1 MSMIKTYKSGNPS
14 DSSRIIEIEKMQA
27 HSWVS
32 LVAPND
38 EEVKTICDKFD
49 LDKSIINDMLD
60 YESVPHI
67 EKELREGY
75 ISFILRTPVVLEDKG
90 LVTIPLGIIFLVKKN
105 LILTVCRNENFAL
118 TKLSTRP
125 PRGFTTKNRV
135 VFFRQLTRKILNAY
149 MSELHKIEHEIRE
162 VEESIKDALENK
174 EIALLLAKQ
183 NTLVYFKTSMVG
195 NRSVLTRISSGKV
208 IPLNEEEK
216 DLLDD
221 AIVDIDEAQQLI
233 SIYSEIISHTM
244 SAYASIVSN
253 NLSFV
258 LKVLA
263 IITLTISIPT
273 SLFSFYGM
281 NVNLP
286 LQHDPLVVIYL
297 LILALGIIGLI
308 LLIFKKKNWF

>member
-1 MSMIKTYKSGNPS
+1 MIKIYKSSKPS
-14 DSSRIIEIEKMQA
+14 DSLRIIEVENVCA
-27 HSWVS
+27 NSWIS
-32 LVAPND
+32 LIDPSD
-38 EEVKTICDKFD
+38 EEVKSFSEKFN

-67 EKELREGY
+67 EKELKEGY
-75 ISFILRTPVVLEDKG
+75 ISFILRTPVVLGEKG
-90 LVTIPLGIIFLVKKN
+90 LVTIPLGIIFLTKKN
-105 LILTVCRNENFAL
+105 IIVTVCRHDNFAL
-118 TKLSTRP
+118 TKLTTRP
-125 PRGFTTKNRV
+125 PKSFTTKNRV
-135 VFFRQLTRKILNAY
+135 VFFRQLTRKVLNSY
-149 MSELHKIEHEIRE
+149 MSELHKIENEIRE
-162 VEESIKDALENK
+162 VEESINAALENK
-174 EIALLLAKQ
+174 EIALLLSKQ

-195 NRSVLTRISSGKV
+195 NKSVLTRISSGKL

-216 DLLDD
+216 DLLEDS
-221 AIVDIDEAQQLI
+221 IVDVSEAQQLI

-273 SLFSFYGM
+273 MLFSFYGM

-286 LQHDPLVVIYL
+286 LQQDPFVVIYL
-297 LILALGIIGLI
+297 IVLALGVIGLI
-308 LLIFKKKNWF
+308 LLIFKKKKWF